1 MEFKNCE
8 ERVLWE
14 LDQAENEI
22 VNLRKKVEE
31 LEDENNIANIKK
43 VAAEAQVKEL
53 RELMGSILVIK
64 ESSGGELYIDTKTS
78 YIWESYDHD
87 LYRRIVDNVP
97 EIEVKGR

>member
-22 VNLRKKVEE
+22 VSLRKKVEE
-31 LEDENNIANIKK
+31 LEVECNVSNAKQL
-43 VAAEAQVKEL
+43 AAEASVKEL

-64 ESSGGELYIDTKTS
+64 ESSGGEWYIDTKTS

-97 EIEVKGR
+97 EIEVKER